1 VVNRSPD
8 VMRMFYTE
16 AKALAAWLSEHF
28 KTCEKSHLIC
38 IEQTYA
44 AGLGTNTYVEC
55 GCGLKSNIT
64 DYELW

>member
-1 VVNRSPD
+1 VKNSPD

-16 AKALAAWLSEHF
+16 AKALAVWLSEHF
-28 KTCEKSHLIC
+28 KTCEKGHLIRITQDTC
-38 IEQTYA
+38 GI
-44 AGLGTNTYVEC
+44 GTNTYVEC